1 MTLGEKI
8 RLARK
13 RSGLSQQQL
22 AEKLCVSRSAIAK
35 WETDK
40 GMPDVENLK
49 LLSRLLQVSLDAL
62 LDDSPAAQPA
72 TIREPYSLAAL
83 GRGCAKVKKDRLMGT
98 LFPQARIWS
107 LQGRPDLTAAVSS
120 DRGSLTYF
128 PFGQPEFL
136 KSVRELHRDFYL
148 VEQAGHQL
156 FVTVADDWWES
167 HRLHRP
173 VSGQS
178 FRLGQWTFV
187 MCGQIK

>member
-40 GMPDVENLK
+40 GMPDVESLK

-107 LQGRPDLTAAVSS
+107 LQGRPDLSAAVSS
-120 DRGSLTYF
+120 ERGLLTHF
-128 PFGQPEFL
+128 PFGPPEFL
-136 KSVRELHRDFYL
+136 KSVRELDRDFYL
-148 VEQAGHQL
+148 VEQGRQL
-156 FVTVADDWWES
+156 FVTVADEWWES
-167 HRLHRP
+167 HRLHRQ
-173 VSGQS
+173 VTGQS

-187 MCGQIK
+187 VCSQIE